1 MCMKWYNME
10 PLVLSMPTLEAC
22 STQTCLVHIQIAR
35 NTKLLGNHEIRITK
49 QVQGMMVSVF
59 YVGFIKEYWF

>member
-1 MCMKWYNME
+1 MCMKWYDME
-10 PLVLSMPTLEAC
+10 PLVLSMRTLEAC
-22 STQTCLVHIQIAR
+22 STQTCLLYIQIAR

-49 QVQGMMVSVF
+49 QIQGMMVSVF